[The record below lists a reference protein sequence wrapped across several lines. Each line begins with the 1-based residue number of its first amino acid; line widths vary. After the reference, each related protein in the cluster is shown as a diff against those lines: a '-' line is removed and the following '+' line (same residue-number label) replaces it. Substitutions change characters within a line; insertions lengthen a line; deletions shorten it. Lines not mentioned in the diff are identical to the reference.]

1 MFKKVVL
8 FWALS
13 VIMGLYTTLA
23 LTLLWNWF
31 VSPVFHLTDVSFWL
45 MYGLVL
51 VVGLLR
57 FSNNDEAR
65 EAERRL
71 VIVIT
76 ALEFCIPTESR
87 EAAKSAVQ
95 DLMDRQMKRL
105 WIEAGIP
112 IVGQAFAT
120 TATLGVGF
128 VVHVLAAA

>member
-1 MFKKVVL
+1 MFKKAMV
-8 FWALS
+8 FWAIS
-13 VIMGLYTTLA
+13 IITGLYTTLA

-31 VSPVFHLTDVSFWL
+31 VAPVFHLGAVSFWL

-57 FSNNDEAR
+57 FSDNDETR

-76 ALEFCIPTESR
+76 ALEFCIPTENR

-95 DLMDRQMKRL
+95 GLMDRQMKGL
-105 WIEAGIP
+105 WVEAAMP
-112 IVGQAFAT
+112 MFGQAFST

-128 VVHVLAAA
+128 VVHMFASA